1 MELRNELTY
10 TGQEVQD
17 ILDNSLLKK
26 SQFLTDA
33 EKQQV
38 RNNLDIKETD
48 LSGYATREEMNE
60 SIKEAVDA
68 IPTPD
73 VSSQINEH
81 NSDKNAH
88 LHIQHLVSAVE
99 YKIPTKVSQLEN
111 DREYL
116 TEHQDLSHLATKEE
130 MSEVEDKVSMSLE
143 IAESAQEIAIN
154 AKNQSSEAL
163 RQAQVSIDAISTL
176 KGLENSDE
184 AMAIIAQ
191 EITKIAQNSSDIA
204 ALKSLIQVMSRKEY
218 DAIEEKDKNVIYMIY

>member
-1 MELRNELTY
+1 MEVRNELTY

-38 RNNLDIKETD
+38 KNNLGIKDTD
-48 LSGYATREEMNE
+48 LSGY
-60 SIKEAVDA
+60 
-68 IPTPD
+68 
-73 VSSQINEH
+73 
-81 NSDKNAH
+81 
-88 LHIQHLVSAVE
+88 
-99 YKIPTKVSQLEN
+99 
-111 DREYL
+111 
-116 TEHQDLSHLATKEE
+116 ATKEE

-143 IAESAQEIAIN
+143 VAESAQEIAIN

-163 RQAQVSIDAISTL
+163 RQAQVSTDAISTL

-218 DAIEEKDKNVIYMIY
+218 DAIEEKDQNVIYMIY

>member
-38 RNNLDIKETD
+38 KNNLDIKDTD

-60 SIKEAVDA
+60 SIKKAVDA

-73 VSSQINEH
+73 VSGQIKEH
-81 NSDKNAH
+81 NSDKSAH
-88 LHIQHLVSAVE
+88 PHIQQLVSAVE
-99 YKIPTKVSQLEN
+99 DKIPTKASQLEN
-111 DREYL
+111 DRKYL

-143 IAESAQEIAIN
+143 VAESAQEIAIN

-163 RQAQVSIDAISTL
+163 RQAQVSTDAIATL

-204 ALKSLIQVMSRKEY
+204 ALKSLIQVMSRDEY
-218 DAIEEKDKNVIYMIY
+218 DAIEEKDQNVIYLIY